1 VLLWAVEIIS
11 SQIFHKV
18 FKIINLSNREGLEAR
33 KHMCIYVYIRVHV
46 CMAEHMDG
54 LCDKFY
60 KIVYL
65 FFIYLFLLDIFF
77 IYISNAIPK
86 VPYTLPPPC
95 SPTHPL
101 LLLDPGIPL
110 YWGI

>member
-1 VLLWAVEIIS
+1 MVGWESLCKHRESPSKDPSEAIEEYASIGLRLSFASLAFLL
-11 SQIFHKV
+11 
-18 FKIINLSNREGLEAR
+18 L
-33 KHMCIYVYIRVHV
+33 
-46 CMAEHMDG
+46 
-54 LCDKFY
+54 
-60 KIVYL
+60 
-65 FFIYLFLLDIFF
+65 LLDIHF

-101 LLLDPGIPL
+101 LLPGPGIPL